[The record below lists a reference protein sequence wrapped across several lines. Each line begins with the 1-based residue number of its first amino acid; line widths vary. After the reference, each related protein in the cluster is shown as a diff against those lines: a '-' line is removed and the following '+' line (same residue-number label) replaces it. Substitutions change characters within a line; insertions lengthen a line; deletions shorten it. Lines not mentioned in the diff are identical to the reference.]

1 MKPFMLELP
10 EDGGGGGGGGGRR
23 RRCLPS
29 YLNIYRPVEENIPL
43 VLSLLGFLF

>member
-1 MKPFMLELP
+1 MFRRGQ
-10 EDGGGGGGGGGRR
+10 EDGGGGRRR

-43 VLSLLGFLF
+43 LVLSLLGFLF